1 MRPLLKGPL
10 NNLVYLDL
18 SNTEITASTLEGLM
32 GVKMAELRVL
42 ALNSNKLNKK
52 AMESIGK
59 LQAKKLSTLSL

>member
-1 MRPLLKGPL
+1 MGNYLGDTGLRPLLKGPL

-42 ALNSNKLNKK
+42 ALN
-52 AMESIGK
+52 
-59 LQAKKLSTLSL
+59 